1 MEEAA
6 DVANPYQD
14 ARDGNGRYVRTP
26 QAATRDAQAAD
37 LRAQGWTY
45 QRIADHLGY
54 TGRSDA
60 RQAILRA
67 IKDITQ
73 EPAEAVL
80 HFELERLDAELAR
93 LDELEAAVRKVL
105 GARHITVSNGRV
117 ILHPD
122 TEEPMED
129 DGPVLHAV
137 DRLLKIEE
145 ARRRNGERRAKL
157 CGLETLKLDATV
169 HQVTEQDRELQEL
182 LREARA
188 KMQAEEQHIV
198 NED

>member
-1 MEEAA
+1 M
-6 DVANPYQD
+6 ANPYQD

-93 LDELEAAVRKVL
+93 LDELETAVRKVL
-105 GARHITVSNGRV
+105 AARHITVSDGRV
-117 ILHPD
+117 VLHPD
-122 TEEPMED
+122 TQEPMED
-129 DGPVLHAV
+129 DKPVLQAV

-145 ARRRNGERRAKL
+145 SRRRNGERRSSCWAW
-157 CGLETLKLDATV
+157 
-169 HQVTEQDRELQEL
+169 R
-182 LREARA
+182 R
-188 KMQAEEQHIV
+188 
-198 NED
+198 